1 MCAPY
6 IAHVSRGSQSLP
18 LGGWEWAP
26 NVGLLC
32 TRLCSCSLHNR
43 LRVGNVEFFPRSRPW
58 PMRFTRRNKRP
69 APSGRPRDADPA
81 GERRRLSATTG
92 VDDGRISSPNVRQRV
107 EVPNASARNGTTNQ
121 LSSGAARGLIWSPK
135 HSAQWDQR
143 DPQAFPDLLPGK
155 PAHRGACQRPRRIK
169 SAPQLSITRGYLIDE
184 FINRQSCEGR
194 GLDGWRFRH
203 RSSASSW
210 NKRSIDTV
218 ACARAVRP
226 HANRQYAS
234 DWNRN

>member
-1 MCAPY
+1 MCSVYSASFTRQS
-6 IAHVSRGSQSLP
+6 ISASRR
-18 LGGWEWAP
+18 LGVGAP

-43 LRVGNVEFFPRSRPW
+43 LRVGNVKFFPRSRPW
-58 PMRFTRRNKRP
+58 PMRFTRRNKRR
-69 APSGRPRDADPA
+69 AHHPRDGLPRRA
-81 GERRRLSATTG
+81 GRLQCRGGPRENLTT
-92 VDDGRISSPNVRQRV
+92 
-107 EVPNASARNGTTNQ
+107 
-121 LSSGAARGLIWSPK
+121 SSGAARGLIWSPK

-234 DWNRN
+234 DWNGINL